1 MTEVS
6 HTGHDAFDA
15 AERAGF
21 RIARAR
27 RVDVGPAANP
37 ANAHVVGAAVAP
49 A

>member
-1 MTEVS
+1 VTEVGQ
-6 HTGHDAFDA
+6 TGHDGFDA

-27 RVDVGPAANP
+27 RIDVGPAANP
-37 ANAHVVGAAVAP
+37 ANAHLVGAVVAP